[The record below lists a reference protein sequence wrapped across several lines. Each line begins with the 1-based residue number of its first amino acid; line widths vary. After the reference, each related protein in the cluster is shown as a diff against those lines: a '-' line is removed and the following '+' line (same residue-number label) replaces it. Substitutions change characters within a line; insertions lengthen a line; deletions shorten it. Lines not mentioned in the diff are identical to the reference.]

1 MYNTIIATRSIGKEY
16 GSQKALSDI
25 NISIKPGEIYGLVGN
40 NGAGKTTLL
49 RIITGQAFATEGDLS
64 LFDKTSQVDIVKTRR
79 RIGSLIETP
88 GFFLN
93 MTAKQNLEYF
103 RLQFGIPGKERVEE
117 VLQTVGLSGVGRK
130 NVGGFSLGMKQRLG
144 IGLALLG
151 NPELLILDE
160 PINGLDPTG
169 IIEIRNLLLKLNK
182 EKNITILISSHIL
195 TELANVVTQYGFLNR
210 GVMLEQISA
219 ENLAKKC
226 ESYLEIKVS
235 NVEKFTAALETDLS
249 MVNYKI
255 YPDQTVHIYESLD
268 KPERVS
274 MLAARHG
281 IPIMS
286 LNVKS
291 VDIENYYMTLL
302 GGC

>member
-1 MYNTIIATRSIGKEY
+1 
-16 GSQKALSDI
+16 
-25 NISIKPGEIYGLVGN
+25 
-40 NGAGKTTLL
+40 
-49 RIITGQAFATEGDLS
+49 
-64 LFDKTSQVDIVKTRR
+64 
-79 RIGSLIETP
+79 
-88 GFFLN
+88 
-93 MTAKQNLEYF
+93 
-103 RLQFGIPGKERVEE
+103 VEE

-249 MVNYKI
+249 LVNYKI
-255 YPDQTVHIYESLD
+255 YPDQTVHIYELLD